1 MLRNS
6 IILIFFLLFSNVAF
20 AELYKWVDDEG
31 NVHYGDTPPV
41 KNEFEEMKPAPS
53 GNEQEAL
60 RLQERTKKILQQQK
74 LVDDSR
80 AKEKQASKKGD
91 SKKLSIEKRCKR
103 AQVELAFYK
112 KPGKHSVLDE
122 EGNLT
127 SVKPVERKQKITKLK
142 SFLDENCQ

>member
-1 MLRNS
+1 MLKNS
-6 IILIFFLLFSNVAF
+6 IILIFFLLFSNLAF
-20 AELYKWVDDEG
+20 AELYKWVDDDG

-80 AKEKQASKKGD
+80 AKEKQSSKKGD
-91 SKKLSIEKRCKR
+91 SKKISVEKRCKLAR
-103 AQVELAFYK
+103 AELAFYK
-112 KPGKHSVLDE
+112 KKGKHSVLDE

-127 SVKPVERKQKITKLK
+127 QVKPVERKQKMTKLK

>member
-103 AQVELAFYK
+103 VQVELAFYK
-112 KPGKHSVLDE
+112 KRGKHSVLDE